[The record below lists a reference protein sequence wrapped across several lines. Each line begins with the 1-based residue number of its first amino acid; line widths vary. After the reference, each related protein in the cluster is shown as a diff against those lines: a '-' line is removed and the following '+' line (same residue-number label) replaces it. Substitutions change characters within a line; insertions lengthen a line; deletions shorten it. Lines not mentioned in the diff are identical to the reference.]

1 MWWIVLLIIAYM
13 LFTRLD
19 DIIELSKSKSPDY
32 QKEVEQ
38 RQYEHQQERKEITQ
52 QLRALIGSECRIKS
66 SDLIYMS
73 NGSSEI
79 KAKISQ
85 VDDDWVEVLTL
96 RKKKHLKVY
105 IKIESINS
113 LSKIVAEE

>member
-1 MWWIVLLIIAYM
+1 
-13 LFTRLD
+13 
-19 DIIELSKSKSPDY
+19 
-32 QKEVEQ
+32 
-38 RQYEHQQERKEITQ
+38 
-52 QLRALIGSECRIKS
+52 
-66 SDLIYMS
+66 MS